1 MFAKLIGND
10 QVKEILQ
17 RFIAN
22 ERVPNSLILAG
33 PEGVGKRQFA
43 LAIAMALVCTDR
55 IIGEA
60 CEICPACRRV
70 GVFAFP
76 KPDDKDG
83 HALVISSEHPDV
95 GTIIPYKQFILV
107 DAIRH
112 LEKEANFR
120 PFEASSR
127 IFIIDNA
134 DRMNDA
140 AANALLKTLEEPPA
154 TTHIFLITSRPDS
167 MLATIRSRC
176 QMVRFSPIETKL
188 IERFLIDEQEFSSGD
203 ARIASAISHGSIG
216 RAISV
221 KIEEYK
227 KQCERMLN
235 TIHNALVSV
244 DIAAILRT
252 SEELNDAKNK
262 DKLEQNLDLLA
273 SLTHDIWS
281 LNLTGDES
289 RIVNAE
295 HAGSIV
301 DLAANVGSVDL
312 ASWVDEI
319 GTMRQNFNVNINRKV
334 AVDALFVGM
343 ATR

>member
-1 MFAKLIGND
+1 MFGKLVGND
-10 QVKEILQ
+10 EVKEILR

-22 ERVPNSLILAG
+22 ERVPNSLTLAG

-43 LAIAMALVCTDR
+43 LAIAMSLVCTDR
-55 IIGEA
+55 TTSEA
-60 CEICPACRRV
+60 CETCPSCRR
-70 GVFAFP
+70 GGGFAFP
-76 KPDDKDG
+76 KADDRDA
-83 HALVISSEHPDV
+83 HELVVWSEHPDV
-95 GTIIPYKQFILV
+95 GTVIPYKQFILV

-112 LEKEANFR
+112 LEKESNFR

-127 IFIIDNA
+127 VFIIDDA
-134 DRMNDA
+134 DRMNDS

-176 QMVRFSPIETKL
+176 QMVRFSPIENDL
-188 IERFLIDEQEFSSGD
+188 IERFLIDERGFSVDD

-221 KIEEYK
+221 KIEDYQ
-227 KQCERMLN
+227 KQCERMLGV
-235 TIHNALVSV
+235 IRDALVAG
-244 DIAAILRT
+244 DIAAMLRT

-281 LNLTGDES
+281 LNLSGDTS

-295 HAGSIV
+295 HTRAIT
-301 DLAANVGSVDL
+301 DLAANVGRIDL
-312 ASWVDEI
+312 ASWIDAI

-334 AVDALFVGM
+334 AMDALFVSM
-343 ATR
+343 AS